1 MCYLIVQECVYFY
14 DLMYETQITLGSIGR
29 GLFGL
34 AVLIGLSFLLS
45 RNRKKIDWRLVG
57 TGVGLQLL
65 FAVLVFYVP
74 FVKDFFAFFA
84 RAFTKVTSF
93 TMEGSKMLFEGL
105 LNTDSLGFLFA
116 FQVLPTIVFFSAL
129 TSLLYYLG
137 ILQIMVKAIAWIMNR
152 TMRLSGAESLSAAAN
167 IFVGQTEAPL
177 VVKPYIEKMSR
188 SEIMCLMSGGMA
200 TIAGGVL
207 ASYIALLGGAEPEM
221 QVLFAR
227 HLLTASILSAP
238 AALVISKILVPET
251 EDVNRE
257 MKVSDEKIGSNAL
270 EAITNG
276 TSEGLKLAINVGAM
290 LLVFTAFVAMFNF
303 ILSDFIGART
313 GLNDLIRES
322 TNGKYDGFNLQLVM
336 GYIFA
341 PLAWIC
347 GVSGEDLITAGQLL
361 GEKTILN
368 EFFAYASFSGMK
380 NAELFTDPKSVII
393 LTYALCGFSNIA
405 SIGIQIGGIS
415 TIAPNQKTTLSQLG
429 VLSLIAGTVACLMTA
444 TIAGMFYQ

>member
-1 MCYLIVQECVYFY
+1 
-14 DLMYETQITLGSIGR
+14 
-29 GLFGL
+29 
-34 AVLIGLSFLLS
+34 
-45 RNRKKIDWRLVG
+45 
-57 TGVGLQLL
+57 
-65 FAVLVFYVP
+65 
-74 FVKDFFAFFA
+74 
-84 RAFTKVTSF
+84 
-93 TMEGSKMLFEGL
+93 MEGSKMLFEGL

-303 ILSDFIGART
+303 ILSDFIGH
-313 GLNDLIRES
+313 GP
-322 TNGKYDGFNLQLVM
+322 V
-336 GYIFA
+336 
-341 PLAWIC
+341 
-347 GVSGEDLITAGQLL
+347 
-361 GEKTILN
+361 
-368 EFFAYASFSGMK
+368 
-380 NAELFTDPKSVII
+380 
-393 LTYALCGFSNIA
+393 
-405 SIGIQIGGIS
+405 
-415 TIAPNQKTTLSQLG
+415 
-429 VLSLIAGTVACLMTA
+429 
-444 TIAGMFYQ
+444 

>member
-1 MCYLIVQECVYFY
+1 MIETDISISGVLRGILGLIVLVG
-14 DLMYETQITLGSIGR
+14 I
-29 GLFGL
+29 
-34 AVLIGLSFLLS
+34 SFLFS
-45 RNRKKIDWRLVG
+45 KNKKRIDWRLVL
-57 TGVGLQLL
+57 TGISLQLI

-74 FVKDFFAFFA
+74 FVKNFFEFFA
-84 RAFTKVTSF
+84 RAFTKLTSF
-93 TMEGSKMLFEGL
+93 TMAGSKMLFEGL
-105 LNTDSLGFLFA
+105 LDVESLGFLFA

-137 ILQIMVKAIAWIMNR
+137 ILQFLVKGIAWIMNK

-177 VVKPYIEKMSR
+177 VVKPYIERMTR

-207 ASYIALLGGAEPEM
+207 ASYIALLGGADYEM

-238 AALVISKILVPET
+238 ASLVISKILIPET
-251 EDVNRE
+251 EEVDRD
-257 MKVSDEKIGSNAL
+257 MKISDEKIGTNAL

-290 LLVFTAFVAMFNF
+290 LLVFTAFIAMFNY
-303 ILSDFIGART
+303 LLNDFIGHRT
-313 GLNDLIRES
+313 GLNSVIAES
-322 TNGKYDGFNLQLVM
+322 TDGKYSGFNLQLIM
-336 GYIFA
+336 GYLFA
-341 PLAWIC
+341 PLAWLC
-347 GVSGEDLITAGQLL
+347 GVSSEDLVVAGQLL

-368 EFFAYASFSGMK
+368 EFFAYATFSQMK
-380 NAELFTDPKSVII
+380 AAELFSNPKSVII

-415 TIAPNQKTTLSQLG
+415 TIAPNQKTVLSQLG
-429 VLSLIAGTVACLMTA
+429 VKSLIAGTIACLMTA
-444 TIAGMFYQ
+444 TIAGMFYT

>member
-1 MCYLIVQECVYFY
+1 ML
-14 DLMYETQITLGSIGR
+14 ETSISVAGIFR
-29 GLFGL
+29 GVLGLF
-34 AVLIGLSFLLS
+34 ALILISWAMS
-45 RNRKKIDWRLVG
+45 SNRKAIDWKLVA
-57 TGVGLQLL
+57 TGILMQIV

-74 FVKDFFAFFA
+74 FIKQFFEFFA

-105 LNTDSLGFLFA
+105 LNTESLGFLFA

-129 TSLLYYLG
+129 TSLLYYLK
-137 ILQIMVKAIAWIMNR
+137 ILQLMVRAIAWIMNR

-177 VVKPYIEKMSR
+177 VVKPYIERMTR
-188 SEIMCLMSGGMA
+188 SEILCLMSGGMA

-207 ASYIALLGGAEPEM
+207 ASYIALLGGTDPEM

-238 AALVISKILVPET
+238 AALVISKMLVPET
-251 EDVNRE
+251 EEVERE
-257 MKVSDEKIGSNAL
+257 MHVNEERIGTNAL

-290 LLVFTAFVAMFNF
+290 LLVFTAFVAMFNY
-303 ILSDFIGART
+303 ILSDFIGERS
-313 GLNDLIRES
+313 GLNQIIENS
-322 TNGKYDGFNLQLVM
+322 TGGKYKAFNLQLIM
-336 GYIFA
+336 GYVFA
-341 PLAWIC
+341 PLGWLC
-347 GVSGEDLITAGQLL
+347 GVSASDLLVAGQLL

-368 EFFAYASFSGMK
+368 EFFAYASFSQMK
-380 NAELFTDPKSVII
+380 AAGLFSDTKSII
-393 LTYALCGFSNIA
+393 VVTYALCGFSNIA

-415 TIAPNQKTTLSQLG
+415 TIAPNQRTTLSQLG
-429 VLSLIAGTVACLMTA
+429 VRALIAGTIACLMTA
-444 TIAGMFYQ
+444 TIAGMFYS